1 MFNFWQKF
9 LLYAKLPEMRLFWYF
24 LPLVF
29 ILFAIE
35 IFYLPTLALWF
46 SGGFFIFLAA
56 IILVNNLRLARSN
69 LEIKIERN
77 ELTSVIATL
86 RDGVIAYDSNF
97 KILIFN
103 QAAEQIFNL
112 KRENVVNVRFAPE
125 QIKELRFK
133 LLSQIL
139 FPSLAPSITKRSEA
153 GAYPQVM
160 DISFK
165 EPTMEFRVITNKIID
180 SAGNLLGF
188 VKIIRDRTREVE
200 VLRSKSEFIGV
211 ATHQLRTPLTSI
223 HWVLENL
230 TNDTLSDEQK
240 KIADVG
246 LEASSYMVKV
256 VNDLFD
262 VFQIEEGRFGYNF
275 EKLNI
280 VELVEKIAF
289 KTKEVCAEL
298 GLKLI
303 FQKPEELI
311 EINVDSQKI
320 SMVLLNILDNAVKY
334 NVKNGEIILTIEKL
348 SDKPYIRISVKDTG
362 IGINEKDANKLFTK
376 FFRGENATKAI
387 STASGLGLYIAQNIV
402 RRHGGEIKFES
413 ELNRGSIF
421 YFTLPIDPKL
431 IPPKEIIYGEE

>member
-1 MFNFWQKF
+1 MNIFFQK
-9 LLYAKLPEMRLFWYF
+9 LILYAKLPEMRLFWYF

-29 ILFAIE
+29 IIFAIE
-35 IFYLPTLALWF
+35 IFYLPVLALWF
-46 SGGFFIFLAA
+46 SASFFIILAA

-77 ELTSVIATL
+77 ELTSVITTL
-86 RDGVIAYDSNF
+86 RDGVIAYDSDF

-112 KRENVVNVRFAPE
+112 KRENVINVRFAPE
-125 QIKELRFK
+125 QIKEQKFK

-139 FPSLAPSITKRSEA
+139 FPSLAPSIIKRSEA
-153 GAYPQVM
+153 GAYPQVV

-165 EPTMEFRVITNKIID
+165 EPMMEFRVITNKIID
-180 SAGNLLGF
+180 PAGNLLGF

-223 HWVLENL
+223 NWVLENL
-230 TNDTLSDEQK
+230 TKDSLSDEQK
-240 KIADVG
+240 KMAGVG
-246 LEASSYMVKV
+246 LEASSYMLKV

-280 VELVEKIAF
+280 IELVEKIVS
-289 KTKEVCAEL
+289 KTKEVCVGF

-303 FQKPEELI
+303 FQKPDEPI
-311 EINVDSQKI
+311 EINADSQRL
-320 SMVLLNILDNAVKY
+320 STVLLNILDNAVKY
-334 NVKNGEIILTIEKL
+334 NVKNGEIVLIIEKL
-348 SDKPYIRISVKDTG
+348 NNKPYIQFTIKDTG
-362 IGINEKDANKLFTK
+362 MGISEEDIGKLFTK
-376 FFRGENATKAI
+376 FFRGQNAIKTVP
-387 STASGLGLYIAQNIV
+387 TASGLGLYIAQNII
-402 RRHGGEIKFES
+402 RRHGGEIWVES
-413 ELNRGSIF
+413 ELNRGSVF
-421 YFTLPIDPKL
+421 YFTLPTDPKL